1 MTFQFVLSLVNELV
15 QLILSKLIFDSQL
28 SPKVME
34 ILLIFI
40 KQKIIYSFPDS
51 LLVGMD
57 LFHLMAVVVVEV
69 LKVEV
74 TPLKFPILEV
84 CTALLAS
91 QVHHLHPIAIRHKCC
106 LVVYV
111 LALGVVLPYN

>member
-40 KQKIIYSFPDS
+40 KQKIIYSFPDG
-51 LLVGMD
+51 LLV
-57 LFHLMAVVVVEV
+57 
-69 LKVEV
+69 
-74 TPLKFPILEV
+74 
-84 CTALLAS
+84 
-91 QVHHLHPIAIRHKCC
+91 
-106 LVVYV
+106 
-111 LALGVVLPYN
+111 